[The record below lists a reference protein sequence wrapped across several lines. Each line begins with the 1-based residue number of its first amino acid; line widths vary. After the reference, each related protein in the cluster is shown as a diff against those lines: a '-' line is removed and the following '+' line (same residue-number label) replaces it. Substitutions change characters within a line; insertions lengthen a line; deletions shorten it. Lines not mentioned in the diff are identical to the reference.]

1 MSPVSPITWSSC
13 ACLCSQNPANSTHSP
28 TDKSPME
35 QAHPWPIGERGL
47 YSGCSTS
54 HFLCFSTQVTPLAE
68 THWAEG
74 PFWGG
79 YQLHLHIK
87 SQSKEEILPRRGEG
101 PSQAA
106 GARFPAVLHLLEWNN
121 WPALNTRPRVQSWA
135 RGQHCMFTVRYLIR
149 TVSLI
154 AITCP
159 CLQDKRNEYW
169 KPSQK
174 QECLKE
180 VSDSERQEEG
190 EIQTRT
196 GKVWL
201 WFSDVEV
208 ISDLGAV
215 LRKERKDSL
224 ELLEIQANLSRSLL
238 WDLRLFGASEKGRA
252 GWEIY
257 RKDIWNH
264 KKIQIK
270 VAGSLEGNGN
280 RLQYS
285 CLENLMDAGPW

>member
-135 RGQHCMFTVRYLIR
+135 RGQHRMFTVRYLIR

-174 QECLKE
+174 QECVKE

-190 EIQTRT
+190 EIQTHKDWKGVALIQWRGSHQWLGSSFEEREERQSRVARDT
-196 GKVWL
+196 GKPFKKFVVGPKIVWCK
-201 WFSDVEV
+201 WEGKSRV
-208 ISDLGAV
+208 
-215 LRKERKDSL
+215 R
-224 ELLEIQANLSRSLL
+224 NL
-238 WDLRLFGASEKGRA
+238 
-252 GWEIY
+252 
-257 RKDIWNH
+257 
-264 KKIQIK
+264 
-270 VAGSLEGNGN
+270 
-280 RLQYS
+280 
-285 CLENLMDAGPW
+285 